1 MKINFK
7 SIIKYIII
15 LTATGALL
23 WLSLNSIEEKEGE
36 TKLGFII
43 EVWQVANKP
52 LMFLSAFVAI
62 ISHLIRAERWRL
74 LLSPLNYKVGLSE
87 SFMSVMVGYFI
98 NLLIPRG
105 GELSRCYNLFRLNKI
120 PINISFGT
128 VIVERVVDV
137 VFLLSLITLSFF
149 IELDT
154 LISFFKSLNLS
165 FDANRF
171 IPSLGTIALL
181 ITIVVMLIFSIKIL
195 LAKKRK
201 MFLRIAVKF
210 REMFRGIKEG
220 GKAILKL
227 EKRGLFIIYSLLIWV
242 CYYLMSYIVMLAF
255 PDTENLSF
263 LAALTIFV
271 IGGIAMAIPLPGGT
285 GSYHVLVP
293 AGLVFLYAI
302 PQDKAVAFTVIF
314 HGWQTI
320 VIIIVGAS
328 SLLISQFRRKHK
340 IYEKISR

>member
-1 MKINFK
+1 MKINLK
-7 SIIKYIII
+7 SIAKYLVI
-15 LTATGALL
+15 LIATVALL
-23 WLSLNSIEEKEGE
+23 LYSLNSIEVKEGE
-36 TKLGFII
+36 TKLGFIVG
-43 EVWQVANKP
+43 VWKIANKP

-74 LLSPLNYKVGLSE
+74 LLSPLNYKTGLSE
-87 SFMSVMVGYFI
+87 SFMSVMIGYFV

-105 GELSRCYNLFRLNKI
+105 GELSRSYNLYRLNKT

-128 VIVERVVDV
+128 VIVERIVDV
-137 VFLLSLITLSFF
+137 FFLLSLITLSFF

-154 LISFFKSLNLS
+154 LLSFFKSLNLS
-165 FDANRF
+165 FDSSSL
-171 IPSLGTIALL
+171 IPSFNTIAIITVSIIIFVFFVRRLL
-181 ITIVVMLIFSIKIL
+181 V
-195 LAKKRK
+195 KKRD
-201 MFLRIAVKF
+201 MFLRIAVKV
-210 REMFRGIKEG
+210 RSMIRGFKEG

-227 EKRGLFIIYSLLIWV
+227 EKRGLFIVYSILIWV

-271 IGGIAMAIPLPGGT
+271 IGGVAMAIPLPGGT

-328 SLLISQFRRKHK
+328 SLFISQHRAKHR
-340 IYEKISR
+340 IYEKNS